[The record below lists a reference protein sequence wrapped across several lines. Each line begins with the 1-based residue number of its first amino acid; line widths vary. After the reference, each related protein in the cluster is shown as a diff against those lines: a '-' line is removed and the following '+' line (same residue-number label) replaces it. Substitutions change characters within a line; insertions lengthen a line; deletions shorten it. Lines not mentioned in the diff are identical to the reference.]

1 MNRRQWRGARRSA
14 SSYGFF
20 DGSEPRWTPISKMTA
35 FRPGIDTLE
44 RALPKGVVSAASPRQ
59 SFEQIYEEH
68 FVFVWRSSRR
78 LGAPPADLDD
88 VVQEIFVIA
97 HGRLAEFEGR
107 SSVKT
112 WLFGIVLNVVR
123 SHRRGLRAKHP
134 HVLSNESR
142 SDPEA
147 LADLTDGPHELSAK
161 AEAARQVDQLL
172 EALDDDK
179 REVFVLAEL
188 EQLTGP
194 EMALLLDIPLNTIYS
209 RLRLARQAFAEAAA
223 RYRTRQELERVPNT
237 ARRKP

>member
-1 MNRRQWRGARRSA
+1 MNPPEWQGARRSV

-20 DGSEPRWTPISKMTA
+20 DGSESRATPISKMTA
-35 FRPGIDTLE
+35 FRPALDLLE
-44 RALPKGVVSAASPRQ
+44 RVLAKGSVATASPRQ
-59 SFEQIYEEH
+59 SFEQIYEQH
-68 FVFVWRSSRR
+68 FAFVWRSSRR

-88 VVQEIFVIA
+88 VVQEIFVVA
-97 HGRLAEFEGR
+97 HRRLAEFEAR
-107 SSVKT
+107 SSMKT

-134 HVLSNESR
+134 YVLSEESR

-147 LADLTDGPHELSAK
+147 LADLGDGPHELSAK

-194 EMALLLDIPLNTIYS
+194 EIASLLDIPLNTIYS

-223 RYRTRQELERVPNT
+223 RYRARQELERSPNA
-237 ARRKP
+237 ARKKS